1 MSRYCASCGKRL
13 EDDAKFCTSCGA
25 PVEQTAAS
33 SSQPAFEQT
42 GSLDTP
48 QTKSDDPL
56 AYRPDPAAGPA
67 ADSAA
72 VETTQRIPVTGTSAQ
87 QRPASA
93 YAPDSPQGPAP
104 KKSATGP
111 LIAVIVVLVAIIIA
125 LVIFFVIKPFDNAAT
140 QTTAEV
146 TKLHHDDDA
155 DDLKPLGDPN
165 SLYDDDDDDEDEAGG
180 EATLSEKNLYRR
192 LSEYYDLLEDLDNE
206 VRACAQVFNG
216 SYLEEDRTTRQNLA
230 DVAERTED
238 TIEQY
243 YDIVE
248 DLDVPMS
255 SKNYSSWKDII
266 ALYDDLDH
274 RIDAI
279 CDAWEI
285 SLKYAKPADHKDKIV
300 APLAR
305 DNVAGTNDNKYRLDF
320 EERYPGAKPVEV
332 N

>member
-1 MSRYCASCGKRL
+1 MSRYCASCGKL
-13 EDDAKFCTSCGA
+13 LADDAKFCTSCGA
-25 PVEQTAAS
+25 PVGQSAAGNN
-33 SSQPAFEQT
+33 QPAFEQT

-48 QTKSDDPL
+48 QSKSDDPL
-56 AYRPDPAAGPA
+56 AYRPDPAAGPTT
-67 ADSAA
+67 
-72 VETTQRIPVTGTSAQ
+72 VETTQRMPVAGGSPQ
-87 QRPASA
+87 QQPAPAYEPAS
-93 YAPDSPQGPAP
+93 PQTPAP
-104 KKSATGP
+104 KKGSTGP

-125 LVIFFVIKPFDNAAT
+125 LVVFFVIKPFDNAAT

-146 TKLHHDDDA
+146 AKLHHDVDD

-165 SLYDDDDDDEDEAGG
+165 SLYDDDDEDGG
-180 EATLSEKNLYRR
+180 EATLSEQNLYRR
-192 LSEYYDLLEDLDNE
+192 LSEYYDLLEDLDSQ
-206 VRACAQVFNG
+206 VRGCAQNFNG
-216 SYLEEDRTTRQNLA
+216 NYLEEDRTTRQNLA

-248 DLDVPMS
+248 DLDVPTS

-285 SLKYAKPADHKDKIV
+285 SLKYAKPADHKDEIV

-305 DNVAGTNDNKYRLDF
+305 DNEPGTNSNKYRQDF
-320 EERYPGAKPVEV
+320 EDRYPGAKPVEV

>member
-1 MSRYCASCGKRL
+1 MSRYCASCGKL
-13 EDDAKFCTSCGA
+13 LADDAKFCTSCGA

-33 SSQPAFEQT
+33 NGQPAFEQT

-48 QTKSDDPL
+48 QTKPDDPL

-67 ADSAA
+67 A
-72 VETTQRIPVTGTSAQ
+72 VETTQRMPVAGTPPQ
-87 QRPASA
+87 QQPASTC
-93 YAPDSPQGPAP
+93 APDSPRATAA
-104 KKSATGP
+104 KKSGTKA

-146 TKLHHDDDA
+146 TKLHHDVDA
-155 DDLKPLGDPN
+155 DDLKPLDDPN
-165 SLYDDDDDDEDEAGG
+165 SLYNDDDDDGDDG
-180 EATLSEKNLYRR
+180 EATLSEQNLYRR
-192 LSEYYDLLEDLDNE
+192 LSEYYDLLEDLDSQ
-206 VRACAQVFNG
+206 VRACAQAFNG
-216 SYLEEDRTTRQNLA
+216 SYLEEDRTARQNLA

-248 DLDVPMS
+248 GLDVPMS
-255 SKNYSSWKDII
+255 SKNYSSWKDIV
-266 ALYDDLDH
+266 ALYDDLDN

-285 SLKYAKPADHKDKIV
+285 SLKYAKPADHKDEIV
-300 APLAR
+300 TPLAR
-305 DNVAGTNDNKYRLDF
+305 DNEPGTNSNKYRQDF
-320 EERYPGAKPVEV
+320 EDRYPGAKPVEV

>member
-1 MSRYCASCGKRL
+1 M
-13 EDDAKFCTSCGA
+13 
-25 PVEQTAAS
+25 
-33 SSQPAFEQT
+33 
-42 GSLDTP
+42 
-48 QTKSDDPL
+48 
-56 AYRPDPAAGPA
+56 
-67 ADSAA
+67 
-72 VETTQRIPVTGTSAQ
+72 
-87 QRPASA
+87 
-93 YAPDSPQGPAP
+93 
-104 KKSATGP
+104 
-111 LIAVIVVLVAIIIA
+111 LVAIIIA
-125 LVIFFVIKPFDNAAT
+125 LVVFFVIKPFDNAAT

-146 TKLHHDDDA
+146 AKLHHDVDD

-165 SLYDDDDDDEDEAGG
+165 SLYDDDDDDDEDGG
-180 EATLSEKNLYRR
+180 EATLSEQNLYRR
-192 LSEYYDLLEDLDNE
+192 LSEYYDLLEDLDNY
-206 VRACAQVFNG
+206 VRGCAQNFNG

-248 DLDVPMS
+248 DLGVPTS

-285 SLKYAKPADHKDKIV
+285 SLKYAKPADHKNEIV
-300 APLAR
+300 APLSR

>member
-1 MSRYCASCGKRL
+1 MSRYCASCGKL
-13 EDDAKFCTSCGA
+13 LADNAKFCTSCGA
-25 PVEQTAAS
+25 PVEQTATS
-33 SSQPAFEQT
+33 DSQPAFEQT

-48 QTKSDDPL
+48 QTEPDDHL
-56 AYRPDPAAGPA
+56 AHRPDPAAGPA
-67 ADSAA
+67 S
-72 VETTQRIPVTGTSAQ
+72 VETTQRMPVAGTSTQ
-87 QRPASA
+87 QQPASA
-93 YAPDSPQGPAP
+93 YAPDSPQAPAS
-104 KKSATGP
+104 KKSSTGP

-125 LVIFFVIKPFDNAAT
+125 LVVFFVIKPFDNAAT
-140 QTTAEV
+140 QTTAEAA
-146 TKLHHDDDA
+146 KLHHDVDN

-165 SLYDDDDDDEDEAGG
+165 SLYDDDDDDDEDGG
-180 EATLSEKNLYRR
+180 EATLSEQNLYRR
-192 LSEYYDLLEDLDNE
+192 LSEYYDLLEDLDSQ
-206 VRACAQVFNG
+206 VRGCAQNFNG

-248 DLDVPMS
+248 DLDVPTS

-285 SLKYAKPADHKDKIV
+285 SLKYAKPADHKNEIV
-300 APLAR
+300 APLSR
-305 DNVAGTNDNKYRLDF
+305 DNVAGTNGNKYRLDF
-320 EERYPGAKPVEV
+320 EDRYPGAKPVEV

>member
-1 MSRYCASCGKRL
+1 MSRYCASCGKL
-13 EDDAKFCTSCGA
+13 LADNAKFCTSCGA
-25 PVEQTAAS
+25 PVEQTTAS
-33 SSQPAFEQT
+33 DSQPAFEQT

-48 QTKSDDPL
+48 QAKADDPL
-56 AYRPDPAAGPA
+56 AYRPDPAASPA
-67 ADSAA
+67 T
-72 VETTQRIPVTGTSAQ
+72 VETTQRIPVASGSPQ
-87 QRPASA
+87 QEPAPA
-93 YAPDSPQGPAP
+93 YAPASPQTPAP
-104 KKSATGP
+104 KKSGTGP

-125 LVIFFVIKPFDNAAT
+125 LVVFFVIKPFDNAAT

-146 TKLHHDDDA
+146 AKLHHDV
-155 DDLKPLGDPN
+155 
-165 SLYDDDDDDEDEAGG
+165 DDDDDEDGG
-180 EATLSEKNLYRR
+180 EATLSEQNLYRR
-192 LSEYYDLLEDLDNE
+192 LSEYYDLLEDLDNY
-206 VRACAQVFNG
+206 VRGCAQNFNG

-248 DLDVPMS
+248 DLDVPTS

-285 SLKYAKPADHKDKIV
+285 SLKYAKPADHKNEIV
-300 APLAR
+300 APLSR

>member
-1 MSRYCASCGKRL
+1 MSRYCTSCGKL
-13 EDDAKFCTSCGA
+13 LADDAKFCTSCGS

-33 SSQPAFEQT
+33 DSQPAFEQT

-48 QTKSDDPL
+48 QAKPDDPL
-56 AYRPDPAAGPA
+56 SYRPDPAAGA
-67 ADSAA
+67 AA
-72 VETTQRIPVTGTSAQ
+72 VETTQRMPVANT
-87 QRPASA
+87 
-93 YAPDSPQGPAP
+93 SPQQQPVPTSTPVSPQAATP
-104 KKSATGP
+104 KKNSTGP

-140 QTTAEV
+140 QTTAEAA
-146 TKLHHDDDA
+146 KLHRDIDDD
-155 DDLKPLGDPN
+155 DFKPLGDPN
-165 SLYDDDDDDEDEAGG
+165 SLYDDDDEDGG
-180 EATLSEKNLYRR
+180 EATLSEQNLYRR
-192 LSEYYDLLEDLDNE
+192 LSEYYDLLEDLDSQ
-206 VRACAQVFNG
+206 VRACAEAFNG
-216 SYLEEDRTTRQNLA
+216 SYLEEDYTTRQNLA

-248 DLDVPMS
+248 DLDVPTS

-274 RIDAI
+274 RIDVI

-285 SLKYAKPADHKDKIV
+285 SLKYAKPADHKDEIV
-300 APLAR
+300 APLSR

-320 EERYPGAKPVEV
+320 EQRYPDAKPIEV

>member
-1 MSRYCASCGKRL
+1 MSRYCASCGKL
-13 EDDAKFCTSCGA
+13 LADNAKFCTSCGA

-33 SSQPAFEQT
+33 DSQPAFEQT

-48 QTKSDDPL
+48 QAKADDPL

-67 ADSAA
+67 A
-72 VETTQRIPVTGTSAQ
+72 VETTQRIPVADTPPQ
-87 QRPASA
+87 QQPAPT
-93 YAPDSPQGPAP
+93 YASGSPQAPAA
-104 KKSATGP
+104 KKSATRA
-111 LIAVIVVLVAIIIA
+111 LVAVIVVLLAIIIA
-125 LVIFFVIKPFDNAAT
+125 LVIFFVIKPFDNSAT

-146 TKLHHDDDA
+146 TKLHHDVDS
-155 DDLKPLGDPN
+155 DDLKSLGDPN
-165 SLYDDDDDDEDEAGG
+165 SLFDDDDEDDEDGSQ
-180 EATLSEKNLYRR
+180 ATLSEQNLYRR
-192 LSEYYDLLEDLDNE
+192 LSEYYDLLEDLDNQ
-206 VRACAQVFNG
+206 VRACAEAFNG
-216 SYLEEDRTTRQNLA
+216 GYLEEDRTTRQNLA

-255 SKNYSSWKDII
+255 SKNYSSWKDIV
-266 ALYDDLDH
+266 ALYDDLDN

-285 SLKYAKPADHKDKIV
+285 SLKYAKPADHKDEIV
-300 APLAR
+300 APLAG
-305 DNVAGTNDNKYRLDF
+305 DNEPGTNSNKYRQDF
-320 EERYPGAKPVEV
+320 EDRYPGAKPVEV

>member
-1 MSRYCASCGKRL
+1 MSRYCASCGKL
-13 EDDAKFCTSCGA
+13 LADDAKFCTSCGA

-33 SSQPAFEQT
+33 NGQPAFEQT
-42 GSLDTP
+42 GSLDTL
-48 QTKSDDPL
+48 QTKPDDRL
-56 AYRPDPAAGPA
+56 AHRPDSAAGP
-67 ADSAA
+67 AA
-72 VETTQRIPVTGTSAQ
+72 VETTQRIPVAVAPAQ
-87 QRPASA
+87 QQPASA
-93 YAPDSPQGPAP
+93 YAPDSPQVPAT
-104 KKSATGP
+104 KKSGTGA
-111 LIAVIVVLVAIIIA
+111 LVAIIVVLVAIIIA
-125 LVIFFVIKPFDNAAT
+125 LVIFFVIKPFDNSTT
-140 QTTAEV
+140 QTTAKV
-146 TKLHHDDDA
+146 TKLHHDVDD

-165 SLYDDDDDDEDEAGG
+165 SLYNDDDDDETGG
-180 EATLSEKNLYRR
+180 EAALSEQNLYRR
-192 LSEYYDLLEDLDNE
+192 LSEYYDLLEDLDSQ
-206 VRACAQVFNG
+206 VRACAQAFNG

-248 DLDVPMS
+248 DLNVPMS

-285 SLKYAKPADHKDKIV
+285 SLKYVKPSDHKDEIV

-305 DNVAGTNDNKYRLDF
+305 DNEPGTSSNKYRLDF
-320 EERYPGAKPVEV
+320 EDRYPGAKPVEV

>member
-1 MSRYCASCGKRL
+1 MSRYCASCGKL
-13 EDDAKFCTSCGA
+13 LADDAKFCTSCGA
-25 PVEQTAAS
+25 PVEQTTAS
-33 SSQPAFEQT
+33 NGQPAFEQT

-48 QTKSDDPL
+48 QAKPDDPL

-67 ADSAA
+67 A
-72 VETTQRIPVTGTSAQ
+72 VETTQRIPVADTTPQ
-87 QRPASA
+87 QQPASA
-93 YAPDSPQGPAP
+93 YASDSPQAPAA
-104 KKSATGP
+104 KKSATRA
-111 LIAVIVVLVAIIIA
+111 LVAVIVVLVAIIIA

-146 TKLHHDDDA
+146 TKLHHDVDS
-155 DDLKPLGDPN
+155 DDLKPLGDLN
-165 SLYDDDDDDEDEAGG
+165 SLYDDDDDDDDG
-180 EATLSEKNLYRR
+180 EATLSEQNLYRR
-192 LSEYYDLLEDLDNE
+192 LSEYYDLLEDLDSQ
-206 VRACAQVFNG
+206 VRACAEAFNG
-216 SYLEEDRTTRQNLA
+216 GYLEEDRTTRQNLA

-255 SKNYSSWKDII
+255 SKNYSSWKDIV

-285 SLKYAKPADHKDKIV
+285 SLEYSSPANHKDEIV

-320 EERYPGAKPVEV
+320 EDRYPGAAPVEV
-332 N
+332 K

>member
-1 MSRYCASCGKRL
+1 MSRYCASCGKL
-13 EDDAKFCTSCGA
+13 LADNAKFCTSCGA
-25 PVEQTAAS
+25 PVEQTATS
-33 SSQPAFEQT
+33 DSQPAFEQT

-48 QTKSDDPL
+48 QTEPDDHL
-56 AYRPDPAAGPA
+56 AHRPDPAAGPA
-67 ADSAA
+67 S
-72 VETTQRIPVTGTSAQ
+72 VETTQRMPVAGTSTQ
-87 QRPASA
+87 QQPASA
-93 YAPDSPQGPAP
+93 YAPDSPQAPAP
-104 KKSATGP
+104 KKSGTKL
-111 LIAVIVVLVAIIIA
+111 LIAIVVVLVAIIIA
-125 LVIFFVIKPFDNAAT
+125 LVVFFVIKPFDNAAT
-140 QTTAEV
+140 QTTTEV
-146 TKLHHDDDA
+146 AKLHYDVDD

-165 SLYDDDDDDEDEAGG
+165 SLYDDDDDDDEDGG
-180 EATLSEKNLYRR
+180 EATLSEQNLYRR
-192 LSEYYDLLEDLDNE
+192 LSEYYDLLEDLDSQ
-206 VRACAQVFNG
+206 VRACAQAFNG

-248 DLDVPMS
+248 DLDVPTS

-285 SLKYAKPADHKDKIV
+285 SLKYAKPADHKNEIV
-300 APLAR
+300 APLSR

-320 EERYPGAKPVEV
+320 EDRYPGAAPVEV
-332 N
+332 K

>member
-1 MSRYCASCGKRL
+1 MSRYCASCGKL
-13 EDDAKFCTSCGA
+13 LADDAKFCTSCGA
-25 PVEQTAAS
+25 PVEQTAADDG
-33 SSQPAFEQT
+33 QPAFEQT
-42 GSLDTP
+42 GTLDTP
-48 QTKSDDPL
+48 QTKPDDPL
-56 AYRPDPAAGPA
+56 AYRPDPAASPV
-67 ADSAA
+67 S
-72 VETTQRIPVTGTSAQ
+72 VETTQRIPVPGGSPQ
-87 QRPASA
+87 QHPAPA
-93 YAPDSPQGPAP
+93 YAPAQSQAPAP
-104 KKSATGP
+104 KKSGTGP
-111 LIAVIVVLVAIIIA
+111 LVAIIVVLVAIIIA
-125 LVIFFVIKPFDNAAT
+125 LAIFFVIKPFDNAAT
-140 QTTAEV
+140 QATAEV
-146 TKLHHDDDA
+146 TKLHRDVDD

-165 SLYDDDDDDEDEAGG
+165 SLYDDDDDDDEDGG
-180 EATLSEKNLYRR
+180 EATLSEQNLYRR
-192 LSEYYDLLEDLDNE
+192 LSEYYDLLEDLDSQ
-206 VRACAQVFNG
+206 VRACAQAFNG

-248 DLDVPMS
+248 DLDVPTS

-285 SLKYAKPADHKDKIV
+285 SLKYSKPEDHKDEIV

-320 EERYPGAKPVEV
+320 EDRYPGAKPVEV

>member
-1 MSRYCASCGKRL
+1 MSRYCTSCGKL
-13 EDDAKFCTSCGA
+13 LADDAKFCTSCGS

-33 SSQPAFEQT
+33 DSQPAFEQT

-48 QTKSDDPL
+48 QAKPDDPL
-56 AYRPDPAAGPA
+56 SYRPDPAAGA
-67 ADSAA
+67 AA
-72 VETTQRIPVTGTSAQ
+72 VETTQRMPVANT
-87 QRPASA
+87 
-93 YAPDSPQGPAP
+93 SPQQQPVPTSTPVSPQAATP
-104 KKSATGP
+104 KKNSTGP

-140 QTTAEV
+140 QTTAEAA
-146 TKLHHDDDA
+146 KLHRDIDDD
-155 DDLKPLGDPN
+155 DFKPLGDPN
-165 SLYDDDDDDEDEAGG
+165 SLYDDDDEDGG
-180 EATLSEKNLYRR
+180 EATLSEQNLYRR
-192 LSEYYDLLEDLDNE
+192 LSEYYDLLEDLDSQ
-206 VRACAQVFNG
+206 VRACAEAFNG
-216 SYLEEDRTTRQNLA
+216 SYLEEDYTTRQNLA

-248 DLDVPMS
+248 DLDVPTS

-266 ALYDDLDH
+266 ALYDDLNH
-274 RIDAI
+274 RIDVI

-285 SLKYAKPADHKDKIV
+285 SLKYAKPADHKDEIV
-300 APLAR
+300 APLSR

-320 EERYPGAKPVEV
+320 EQRYPDAKPIEV

>member
-1 MSRYCASCGKRL
+1 MSRYCASCGKL
-13 EDDAKFCTSCGA
+13 LADDAKFCTSCGA
-25 PVEQTAAS
+25 PVGQSAAGNN
-33 SSQPAFEQT
+33 QPAFEQT

-48 QTKSDDPL
+48 QSKSDDPL
-56 AYRPDPAAGPA
+56 AYRPDPAAGPTT
-67 ADSAA
+67 
-72 VETTQRIPVTGTSAQ
+72 VETTQRIPVASGSPQ
-87 QRPASA
+87 QQPAPAYEPAS
-93 YAPDSPQGPAP
+93 PQTPAP
-104 KKSATGP
+104 KKGSTGP

-125 LVIFFVIKPFDNAAT
+125 LVIFFVIKPFDNSAT

-146 TKLHHDDDA
+146 TKLHHNDDA

-165 SLYDDDDDDEDEAGG
+165 SLYDDDDDDDEDGG
-180 EATLSEKNLYRR
+180 EATLSEQNLYRR
-192 LSEYYDLLEDLDNE
+192 LSEYYDLLEDLDSQ
-206 VRACAQVFNG
+206 VRACAEAFNG

-285 SLKYAKPADHKDKIV
+285 SLKYSKPEDHKDEIV

-305 DNVAGTNDNKYRLDF
+305 DNEPGTSSSKYRLDF
-320 EERYPGAKPVEV
+320 EDRYPGAKPVEV

>member
-1 MSRYCASCGKRL
+1 MSRYCGSCGKL
-13 EDDAKFCTSCGA
+13 LADDAKFCTSCGV

-33 SSQPAFEQT
+33 NGQPAFEQT
-42 GSLDTP
+42 GSLDTS
-48 QTKSDDPL
+48 QTKPDDRL
-56 AYRPDPAAGPA
+56 AYRPDPAANP
-67 ADSAA
+67 AA
-72 VETTQRIPVTGTSAQ
+72 VETTQRMPVTGTSTQ
-87 QRPASA
+87 QQPAST
-93 YAPDSPQGPAP
+93 YAPTSPQAPAP
-104 KKSATGP
+104 KKSGTKL
-111 LIAVIVVLVAIIIA
+111 LIAVIVVLVTIIIA

-146 TKLHHDDDA
+146 TKLHHDVDD

-165 SLYDDDDDDEDEAGG
+165 SLFDDDDEDGSQ
-180 EATLSEKNLYRR
+180 ATLSEQNLYRR
-192 LSEYYDLLEDLDNE
+192 LSEYYDLLEDLDNQ
-206 VRACAQVFNG
+206 VRACAQAFNG
-216 SYLEEDRTTRQNLA
+216 SYLEEDCTARHNLA

-255 SKNYSSWKDII
+255 SKNYSSWKDIV
-266 ALYDDLDH
+266 ALYDDLDN

-285 SLKYAKPADHKDKIV
+285 SLKYAKPADHKDEIV

-305 DNVAGTNDNKYRLDF
+305 DNEPGTNSNKYRQDF
-320 EERYPGAKPVEV
+320 EDRYPGAKPVEV
-332 N
+332 K

>member
-1 MSRYCASCGKRL
+1 MSRYCASCGKL
-13 EDDAKFCTSCGA
+13 LADDAKFCTSCGA
-25 PVEQTAAS
+25 PVEQTTAS
-33 SSQPAFEQT
+33 NGQPAFEQT

-48 QTKSDDPL
+48 QAKPDDPL
-56 AYRPDPAAGPA
+56 VYRPDPVAGP
-67 ADSAA
+67 AA
-72 VETTQRIPVTGTSAQ
+72 VETTQRIPVAGTPAQ
-87 QRPASA
+87 QQPASA
-93 YAPDSPQGPAP
+93 YAPDSPQAPAA
-104 KKSATGP
+104 KKSATRA
-111 LIAVIVVLVAIIIA
+111 LVAVIVVLVAIIIA

-146 TKLHHDDDA
+146 TKLHHDVDA

-165 SLYDDDDDDEDEAGG
+165 SLYDDDDDDEDEDGG
-180 EATLSEKNLYRR
+180 EATLSEQNLYRR
-192 LSEYYDLLEDLDNE
+192 LSEYYDLLEDLDSQ
-206 VRACAQVFNG
+206 VRACAEAFNG
-216 SYLEEDRTTRQNLA
+216 SYLAEDRTARQNLA

-255 SKNYSSWKDII
+255 SKNYSSWKDIV
-266 ALYDDLDH
+266 ALYDDLDN

-285 SLKYAKPADHKDKIV
+285 SLKYAKPADHKDEIV

-305 DNVAGTNDNKYRLDF
+305 DNEPGTNSNKYRQDF
-320 EERYPGAKPVEV
+320 EDRYPGAKPVEV
-332 N
+332 K

>member
-1 MSRYCASCGKRL
+1 MSRYCASCGKL
-13 EDDAKFCTSCGA
+13 LADDAKFCTSCGS

-33 SSQPAFEQT
+33 DSQPAFEQT

-48 QTKSDDPL
+48 QAKPDDPL
-56 AYRPDPAAGPA
+56 SYRPDPAAGA
-67 ADSAA
+67 AA
-72 VETTQRIPVTGTSAQ
+72 VETTQRMPVANT
-87 QRPASA
+87 
-93 YAPDSPQGPAP
+93 SPQQQPVPTSTPVSPQAATP
-104 KKSATGP
+104 KRNSTGP
-111 LIAVIVVLVAIIIA
+111 LIAVIVVLVVIIIA

-140 QTTAEV
+140 QTTAEAA
-146 TKLHHDDDA
+146 KLHRDIDDD
-155 DDLKPLGDPN
+155 DFKPLGDPN
-165 SLYDDDDDDEDEAGG
+165 SLYDDDDEDGG
-180 EATLSEKNLYRR
+180 EATLSEQNLYRR
-192 LSEYYDLLEDLDNE
+192 LSEYYDLLEDLDSQ
-206 VRACAQVFNG
+206 VRACAEAFNG
-216 SYLEEDRTTRQNLA
+216 SYLEEDYTTRQNLA

-248 DLDVPMS
+248 DLDVPTS

-274 RIDAI
+274 RIDVI

-285 SLKYAKPADHKDKIV
+285 SLKYAKPADHKDEIV
-300 APLAR
+300 APLSR

-320 EERYPGAKPVEV
+320 EQRYPDAKPIEV

>member
-1 MSRYCASCGKRL
+1 MSRYCASCGKL
-13 EDDAKFCTSCGA
+13 LADDAKFCTSCGA
-25 PVEQTAAS
+25 PAEQTTAS
-33 SSQPAFEQT
+33 NGQPAFEQT

-48 QTKSDDPL
+48 QAKPDDSL

-67 ADSAA
+67 A
-72 VETTQRIPVTGTSAQ
+72 VETTQRIPVADTPPQ
-87 QRPASA
+87 QQPAST
-93 YAPDSPQGPAP
+93 YASGSPQAPAA
-104 KKSATGP
+104 KKSATRA
-111 LIAVIVVLVAIIIA
+111 LVAVIVVLVAIIIA
-125 LVIFFVIKPFDNAAT
+125 LVIFFVIKPFDNSAT

-146 TKLHHDDDA
+146 AKLHHDVDD
-155 DDLKPLGDPN
+155 DDLKPLGNPN
-165 SLYDDDDDDEDEAGG
+165 SLYDDDDEDGSQ
-180 EATLSEKNLYRR
+180 ATLSEQNLYRR
-192 LSEYYDLLEDLDNE
+192 LSEYYDLLEDLDSQ
-206 VRACAQVFNG
+206 VRACAQAFNG
-216 SYLEEDRTTRQNLA
+216 SYLEEDRTARQNLA

-255 SKNYSSWKDII
+255 SKNYSSWKDIV
-266 ALYDDLDH
+266 ALYDDLDN

-285 SLKYAKPADHKDKIV
+285 SLKYAKPADHKDEIV

-305 DNVAGTNDNKYRLDF
+305 DNEPGTNSNKYRQDF
-320 EERYPGAKPVEV
+320 EDRYPGAKPVEV

>member
-1 MSRYCASCGKRL
+1 MSRYCASCGKL
-13 EDDAKFCTSCGA
+13 LADDAKFCTSCGA
-25 PVEQTAAS
+25 PVGQSAAGNN
-33 SSQPAFEQT
+33 QPAFEQT

-48 QTKSDDPL
+48 QTKADDPL
-56 AYRPDPAAGPA
+56 AYRPDPAADPA
-67 ADSAA
+67 T
-72 VETTQRIPVTGTSAQ
+72 VETTQRIPVASGSPQ
-87 QRPASA
+87 QQPAPAYEPAS
-93 YAPDSPQGPAP
+93 PQTPAP
-104 KKSATGP
+104 KKSGTGP
-111 LIAVIVVLVAIIIA
+111 LIAVIVVLVAIIVA
-125 LVIFFVIKPFDNAAT
+125 LVVFFVIKPFDNPAT

-165 SLYDDDDDDEDEAGG
+165 SLYDDDDDDDEDGG
-180 EATLSEKNLYRR
+180 EATLSEQNLYRR
-192 LSEYYDLLEDLDNE
+192 LSEYYDLLEDLDSQ
-206 VRACAQVFNG
+206 VRACAEVFNG

-285 SLKYAKPADHKDKIV
+285 SLKYAKPADHKNEIV
-300 APLAR
+300 APLSR

-320 EERYPGAKPVEV
+320 EDHYPGAKPVEV

>member
-1 MSRYCASCGKRL
+1 MSRYCASCGKL
-13 EDDAKFCTSCGA
+13 LADDAKFCTSCGA

-33 SSQPAFEQT
+33 NGQPAFEQT
-42 GSLDTP
+42 GSLYTS
-48 QTKSDDPL
+48 QTKPDDRL
-56 AYRPDPAAGPA
+56 AHCLDSAAGA
-67 ADSAA
+67 AA
-72 VETTQRIPVTGTSAQ
+72 VETTQRIPVTDTSTQ
-87 QRPASA
+87 QQPAPA
-93 YAPDSPQGPAP
+93 YATDSPQAPAP
-104 KKSATGP
+104 KKSGTGP
-111 LIAVIVVLVAIIIA
+111 LVATIVVLVAIIIA
-125 LVIFFVIKPFDNAAT
+125 LVIFFAIRPFDNAAT

-146 TKLHHDDDA
+146 AKLHHDVDD

-165 SLYDDDDDDEDEAGG
+165 SLYDDDDDDDEDDG
-180 EATLSEKNLYRR
+180 EATLSEQNLYRR
-192 LSEYYDLLEDLDNE
+192 LSEYYDLLEDLDSQ
-206 VRACAQVFNG
+206 VRGCAQNFNG
-216 SYLEEDRTTRQNLA
+216 NYLEEDRTTRQNLA
-230 DVAERTED
+230 DVAERTEN

-248 DLDVPMS
+248 DLDVPTS

-285 SLKYAKPADHKDKIV
+285 SLKYAKPADHKNEIV
-300 APLAR
+300 APLSR

>member
-1 MSRYCASCGKRL
+1 MSRYCASCGKL
-13 EDDAKFCTSCGA
+13 LADDAKFCTSCGA
-25 PVEQTAAS
+25 PVEQTTAS
-33 SSQPAFEQT
+33 NGQPAFEQT

-48 QTKSDDPL
+48 QAKPDDPL

-67 ADSAA
+67 A
-72 VETTQRIPVTGTSAQ
+72 VETTQRIPVADTPPQ
-87 QRPASA
+87 QQPASA
-93 YAPDSPQGPAP
+93 YASDSPQAPAA
-104 KKSATGP
+104 KKSATRA
-111 LIAVIVVLVAIIIA
+111 LVAVIVVLVAIIIA

-146 TKLHHDDDA
+146 TKLHHDVDS
-155 DDLKPLGDPN
+155 DDLKPLGDLN
-165 SLYDDDDDDEDEAGG
+165 SLYDDDGDDDDG
-180 EATLSEKNLYRR
+180 EATLSEQNLYRR
-192 LSEYYDLLEDLDNE
+192 LSEYYDLLEDLDSQ
-206 VRACAQVFNG
+206 VRACAEAFNG
-216 SYLEEDRTTRQNLA
+216 GYLEEDRTTRQNLA

-255 SKNYSSWKDII
+255 SKNYSSWKDIV

-285 SLKYAKPADHKDKIV
+285 SLKYAKPADHKDEIV
-300 APLAR
+300 APLAG
-305 DNVAGTNDNKYRLDF
+305 DNEPGTNSNKYRQDF
-320 EERYPGAKPVEV
+320 EDRYPGAKPVEV
-332 N
+332 K

>member
-1 MSRYCASCGKRL
+1 MSRYCASCGKL
-13 EDDAKFCTSCGA
+13 LADNAKFCTSCGA
-25 PVEQTAAS
+25 PVEQTVAS
-33 SSQPAFEQT
+33 DSQPAFEQT

-48 QTKSDDPL
+48 QAKADDPL

-67 ADSAA
+67 A
-72 VETTQRIPVTGTSAQ
+72 VETTQRIPVADTPPQ
-87 QRPASA
+87 QQPASA
-93 YAPDSPQGPAP
+93 YASDSPQAPAA
-104 KKSATGP
+104 KKSATRA
-111 LIAVIVVLVAIIIA
+111 LVAVIVVLVAIIIA

-146 TKLHHDDDA
+146 TKLHHDVDS
-155 DDLKPLGDPN
+155 DDLKPLGDLN
-165 SLYDDDDDDEDEAGG
+165 SLYDDDDDDEDGG
-180 EATLSEKNLYRR
+180 EATLSEQNLYRR
-192 LSEYYDLLEDLDNE
+192 LSEYYDLLEDLDSQ
-206 VRACAQVFNG
+206 VRACAQAFNG
-216 SYLEEDRTTRQNLA
+216 SYLEEDRTARQNLA

-255 SKNYSSWKDII
+255 SKNYSSWKDIV

-285 SLKYAKPADHKDKIV
+285 SLKYAKPADHKDEIV
-300 APLAR
+300 APLAG
-305 DNVAGTNDNKYRLDF
+305 DNEPGTNSNKYRQDF
-320 EERYPGAKPVEV
+320 EDRYPGAKPVEV
-332 N
+332 K

>member
-1 MSRYCASCGKRL
+1 MSRYCASCGKL
-13 EDDAKFCTSCGA
+13 LADDAKFCTSCGT
-25 PVEQTAAS
+25 PVEQIAADNG
-33 SSQPAFEQT
+33 QPAFEPT
-42 GSLDTP
+42 VSLDTP
-48 QTKSDDPL
+48 QAKPDDPL
-56 AYRPDPAAGPA
+56 AYRPDPAAAP
-67 ADSAA
+67 AA
-72 VETTQRIPVTGTSAQ
+72 VETTQRMPVTGTSTQ
-87 QRPASA
+87 QQPASA
-93 YAPDSPQGPAP
+93 YAPTSPQAPAP
-104 KKSATGP
+104 KKSGTKL
-111 LIAVIVVLVAIIIA
+111 LIAIIVVLVAIIIA

-140 QTTAEV
+140 HTTAEI
-146 TKLHHDDDA
+146 TKPHHDVDA

-165 SLYDDDDDDEDEAGG
+165 SLYDDDDDDDEDVG
-180 EATLSEKNLYRR
+180 EATLSEQNLYRR
-192 LSEYYDLLEDLDNE
+192 LSEYYDQLEDLDSQ
-206 VRACAQVFNG
+206 VRACAQAFND
-216 SYLEEDRTTRQNLA
+216 SYLEEDRTARQNLA

-248 DLDVPMS
+248 DLDVPTS
-255 SKNYSSWKDII
+255 SKNYSSWKDIV

-285 SLKYAKPADHKDKIV
+285 SLKYAKPADHKNEIV
-300 APLAR
+300 APLSR

>member
-1 MSRYCASCGKRL
+1 MSRYCASCGKL
-13 EDDAKFCTSCGA
+13 LADDAKFCTSCGT
-25 PVEQTAAS
+25 PVEQIAAGNR
-33 SSQPAFEQT
+33 QPAFEQT
-42 GSLDTP
+42 VSLDTP
-48 QTKSDDPL
+48 QAKPDDPL
-56 AYRPDPAAGPA
+56 AYRPDPAAAPA
-67 ADSAA
+67 E
-72 VETTQRIPVTGTSAQ
+72 VETTRRMSVTGTSTQ
-87 QRPASA
+87 QQPASA
-93 YAPDSPQGPAP
+93 YAPTSPQAAAS
-104 KKSATGP
+104 KKSGTKL
-111 LIAVIVVLVAIIIA
+111 LIAIVVVLVAIIIA
-125 LVIFFVIKPFDNAAT
+125 LVVFLVIKPFDNAAT
-140 QTTAEV
+140 QTTAEI
-146 TKLHHDDDA
+146 TKPHHDVDA

-165 SLYDDDDDDEDEAGG
+165 SLYDDDDDDDEDGG
-180 EATLSEKNLYRR
+180 AATLSEQNLYRR
-192 LSEYYDLLEDLDNE
+192 LGEYYDLLEDLDSQ
-206 VRACAQVFNG
+206 VRACAQAFNG

-248 DLDVPMS
+248 DLDVPAS

-285 SLKYAKPADHKDKIV
+285 SLKYAKPADHKNEIV
-300 APLAR
+300 APLSR

>member
-1 MSRYCASCGKRL
+1 MSRYCASCGKL
-13 EDDAKFCTSCGA
+13 LADDAKFCTSCGS

-33 SSQPAFEQT
+33 DSQPAFEQT

-48 QTKSDDPL
+48 QAKPDDPL
-56 AYRPDPAAGPA
+56 SYRPDPAAGA
-67 ADSAA
+67 AA
-72 VETTQRIPVTGTSAQ
+72 VETTQRMPVANT
-87 QRPASA
+87 
-93 YAPDSPQGPAP
+93 SPQQQPVPTSTPVSPQAATP
-104 KKSATGP
+104 KKNSTGP

-140 QTTAEV
+140 QTTAEAA
-146 TKLHHDDDA
+146 KLHRDIDDD
-155 DDLKPLGDPN
+155 DFKPLGDPN
-165 SLYDDDDDDEDEAGG
+165 SLYDDDDEDGG
-180 EATLSEKNLYRR
+180 EATLSEQNLYRR
-192 LSEYYDLLEDLDNE
+192 LSEYYDLLEDLDSQ
-206 VRACAQVFNG
+206 VRACAEAFNG
-216 SYLEEDRTTRQNLA
+216 SYLEEDYTTRQNLA

-248 DLDVPMS
+248 DLDVPTS
-255 SKNYSSWKDII
+255 SKNYSSWKGII

-274 RIDAI
+274 RIDVI

-285 SLKYAKPADHKDKIV
+285 SLKYAKPADHKDEIV
-300 APLAR
+300 APLSR

-320 EERYPGAKPVEV
+320 EQRYPDAKPIEV

>member
-1 MSRYCASCGKRL
+1 MSRYCTSCGKL
-13 EDDAKFCTSCGA
+13 LADDAKFCTSCGS

-33 SSQPAFEQT
+33 DSQPAFEQT

-48 QTKSDDPL
+48 QAKPDDPL
-56 AYRPDPAAGPA
+56 SYRPDPAAGA
-67 ADSAA
+67 AA
-72 VETTQRIPVTGTSAQ
+72 VETTQRMPVANT
-87 QRPASA
+87 
-93 YAPDSPQGPAP
+93 SPQQQPVPTSTPVSPQAATP
-104 KKSATGP
+104 KKNSTGP

-140 QTTAEV
+140 QTTAEAA
-146 TKLHHDDDA
+146 KLHRDIDGDDF
-155 DDLKPLGDPN
+155 KPLGDPN
-165 SLYDDDDDDEDEAGG
+165 SLYDDDDEDGG
-180 EATLSEKNLYRR
+180 EATLSEQNLYRR
-192 LSEYYDLLEDLDNE
+192 LSEYYDLLEDLDSQ
-206 VRACAQVFNG
+206 VRACAEAFNG
-216 SYLEEDRTTRQNLA
+216 SYLEEDYTTRQNLA

-248 DLDVPMS
+248 DLDVPTS

-274 RIDAI
+274 RIDVI

-285 SLKYAKPADHKDKIV
+285 SLKYAKPADHKDEIV
-300 APLAR
+300 APLSR

-320 EERYPGAKPVEV
+320 EQRYPDAKPIEV

>member
-1 MSRYCASCGKRL
+1 MSRYCASCGKL
-13 EDDAKFCTSCGA
+13 LADNAKFCTSCGA
-25 PVEQTAAS
+25 PVEQTTAS
-33 SSQPAFEQT
+33 DSQPAFEQT

-48 QTKSDDPL
+48 QAKADDPL
-56 AYRPDPAAGPA
+56 AYRPDPTASP
-67 ADSAA
+67 AA
-72 VETTQRIPVTGTSAQ
+72 VETTQRIPVASGSPQ
-87 QRPASA
+87 QQPAPA
-93 YAPDSPQGPAP
+93 YAPASPQTPAP
-104 KKSATGP
+104 KKSGAGP

-125 LVIFFVIKPFDNAAT
+125 LVVFFVIKPFDSAAT

-146 TKLHHDDDA
+146 AKLHHDV
-155 DDLKPLGDPN
+155 
-165 SLYDDDDDDEDEAGG
+165 DDDDDEDGG
-180 EATLSEKNLYRR
+180 EATLSEQNLYRR
-192 LSEYYDLLEDLDNE
+192 LSEYYDLLEDLDNY
-206 VRACAQVFNG
+206 VRGCAQNFNG

-248 DLDVPMS
+248 DLDVPTS

-285 SLKYAKPADHKDKIV
+285 SLKYTKPADHKNEIV
-300 APLAR
+300 APLSR

-320 EERYPGAKPVEV
+320 EERYPSAKPVEV
-332 N
+332 K